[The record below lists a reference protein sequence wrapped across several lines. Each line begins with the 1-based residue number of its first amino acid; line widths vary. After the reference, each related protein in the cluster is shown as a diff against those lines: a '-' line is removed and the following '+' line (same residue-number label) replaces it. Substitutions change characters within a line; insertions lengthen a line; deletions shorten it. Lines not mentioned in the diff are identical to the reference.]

1 MAKDDHWFKFY
12 YRLILISC
20 QGWKDDEFG
29 AYVKL
34 LIHQFDKG
42 GLPKSP
48 AEIAK
53 LITTFKKNW
62 PLLSGKFTEDPDGLL
77 RNRFM
82 KDIRDER
89 DKKSAVAAVNG
100 KTGGRGNKKADALD
114 NKAKALKNES
124 NVLSPSLSSSVS
136 KDGEGMGGEENLV
149 ELPESGFD
157 AKQIP
162 EDLSLNDIEIQN
174 TITYL
179 GITARKV
186 LDAREI
192 LEWWKA
198 FLIKQRS
205 ITKWYNGKGE
215 LLNHFRDSYKLELAK
230 INGNSSKK
238 SVGKDLEF
246 DRP

>member
-12 YRLILISC
+12 YRLIVISC
-20 QGWKDDEFG
+20 QGWRDDEFG
-29 AYVKL
+29 AYVRL

-42 GLPKSP
+42 GLPKNP

-53 LITTFKKNW
+53 LITSFKKNW
-62 PLLSGKFTEDPDGLL
+62 PLLSTKFTEDEDGLL

-124 NVLSPSLSSSVS
+124 NILSPSLSSSVS
-136 KDGEGMGGEENLV
+136 KDEVGPGGEESF
-149 ELPESGFD
+149 ELPESGFMSNEL
-157 AKQIP
+157 P
-162 EDLSLNDIEIQN
+162 EDFSLRDTEIQN

-179 GITARKV
+179 GITAKKV
-186 LDAREI
+186 IDIREVKQQW
-192 LEWWKA
+192 EA
-198 FLIKQRS
+198 FLIKQRAVQ
-205 ITKWYNGKGE
+205 KWYNGRGE
-215 LLNHFRDSYKLELAK
+215 FLNHFRDSYKLELGK
-230 INGNSSKK
+230 NGNNTKK